1 MLHIGSWIYMV
12 HQVTG
17 TTVGVTRKEYRLLN
31 LFQLKQTKKK
41 QTLKCLSCARF
52 CSRYFTYLILRKVL

>member
-31 LFQLKQTKKK
+31 LFQLKQKKK
-41 QTLKCLSCARF
+41 ANIEMFIMCQ
-52 CSRYFTYLILRKVL
+52 VLF